1 VTPHSIVRS
10 LLLLGWKVTA
20 TSKGAW
26 NVTTIGA
33 KRLETKVEVIL
44 GVDTHLDFHV
54 AVAIDHL
61 GRRLGEASVPT
72 TAKGYEKLLCWAEG
86 FGPVRCAGV
95 EGTSS
100 YGAGLARHLRA
111 RGIEVLEV
119 ERSKRQRRSSR
130 RNLQKS
136 DPSDAESAARVVLAG
151 EASGA
156 PKSADGRVEMIRTL
170 RAARRS
176 AMKARTQAANQLQG
190 LRVTAPEQLRQ
201 RLRGLSTMELVSV
214 AARFRLGDDLRD
226 VPSATK
232 FALRSVARRYEAL
245 SAEIAEL
252 EAHLDRLVAQVAPEL
267 VSLAGIGTDNAA
279 TLLIVAGDN
288 PQRLRS
294 EASFASLCG
303 VSPVEASSG
312 KVVRHRLNRGGNRE
326 ANRALYMIC
335 LARMRRDLRTQ
346 EYVSRRTAEGKS
358 KREIIRCLKR
368 YIAREV
374 YRVLISGGARCSPTV
389 PMDEAHIVT
398 GSSAA

>member
-1 VTPHSIVRS
+1 VESDRYIERS
-10 LLLLGWKVTA
+10 CA
-20 TSKGAW
+20 

-86 FGPVRCAGV
+86 FGPLRCAGV
-95 EGTSS
+95 EGSSS

-119 ERSKRQRRSSR
+119 ERPKRRQRSSR
-130 RNLQKS
+130 RRVKS

-232 FALRSVARRYEAL
+232 FALRSVARRYETL
-245 SAEIAEL
+245 SAEIADL
-252 EAHLDRLVAQVAPEL
+252 EAHLDRLVGQVAPEL

-374 YRVLISGGARCSPTV
+374 YRVLISRGARSSPTV